1 MPKFAVLCS
10 LARRVVC
17 IPVLKPRFGGA
28 FYSRQFLFTA
38 RAPWRMAS
46 RRNSGETFY
55 NPTKNSKPRSIA
67 QMLSDS
73 AVVRP
78 VAPPFY
84 SEKKST
90 HAKRAEENEKQDI
103 Y

>member
-1 MPKFAVLCS
+1 
-10 LARRVVC
+10 
-17 IPVLKPRFGGA
+17 
-28 FYSRQFLFTA
+28 
-38 RAPWRMAS
+38 
-46 RRNSGETFY
+46 
-55 NPTKNSKPRSIA
+55 
-67 QMLSDS
+67 MLSDS